1 MEETMYQDIRFR
13 GGKRIMPHSFLTV
26 ERGLPKTTVA
36 KAKPLSDVGSQW
48 TRLWFHREAVS
59 KICVLGVI

>member
-1 MEETMYQDIRFR
+1 MEEAIYQDIRFR

-26 ERGLPKTTVA
+26 KRDCRKPQ
-36 KAKPLSDVGSQW
+36 KPLSDVGSQLA
-48 TRLWFHREAVS
+48 RLWFHREVVS